1 MKTPSE
7 PIDRE
12 CCVDIV
18 KISELF
24 LTINVFIR
32 GVMVEELIKALKEID
47 KDLEIT
53 PEDDLSFYLTKKK
66 WKRGTFFDIND
77 EDINVTIEEVNR
89 FLNYKS
95 VKGLGFIN
103 ENYAE
108 FTISI
113 ANSFFIDSFQGN
125 DHTGNEGPDEIS
137 YEIGNISDDFQ
148 KLINIRYVYH
158 NSDPEDVLTTI
169 KIYNIDKALGESY
182 KESNFSDK
190 AIEIA
195 KCILFDLASK
205 YSIFLCL
212 MNIPESDDEGYD
224 PIFDTNEKLE
234 QVNNQTL
241 KKRYDKDL
249 INYYYRAVQMDESE
263 FKYLAF
269 YQVMECIFDEVFL
282 YENIQDIKQ
291 VINSN
296 WFSNYRDEDITH
308 IIKIIE
314 QYNKNKNDREK
325 LKLVMDKYLKG
336 NIHNEAYCLA
346 NKEII
351 ELLIDMGLLK
361 SENDFKD
368 IQKFSN
374 IIYDYR
380 CKCTHSNRAFPFRT
394 TFDNSSEE
402 LSNYISLIKKVS
414 ERIIMNYGTDG
425 FRI

>member
-1 MKTPSE
+1 M
-7 PIDRE
+7 
-12 CCVDIV
+12 
-18 KISELF
+18 
-24 LTINVFIR
+24 
-32 GVMVEELIKALKEID
+32 
-47 KDLEIT
+47 
-53 PEDDLSFYLTKKK
+53 
-66 WKRGTFFDIND
+66 
-77 EDINVTIEEVNR
+77 
-89 FLNYKS
+89 
-95 VKGLGFIN
+95 
-103 ENYAE
+103 E
-108 FTISI
+108 FTINI
-113 ANSFFIDSFQGN
+113 ANNFFIDSFQGYEL
-125 DHTGNEGPDEIS
+125 TGDESSDEIS
-137 YEIGNISDDFQ
+137 YEISNISEDFE
-148 KLINIRYVYH
+148 KLIKIHYVLR
-158 NSDPEDVLTTI
+158 NSDPEDFLTTI
-169 KIYNIDKALGESY
+169 KIYNIDKVLGESY
-182 KESNFSDK
+182 KESKFSAK
-190 AIEIA
+190 AIEIT

-224 PIFDTNEKLE
+224 PILDTNEKLE
-234 QVNNQTL
+234 KINNQTL

-296 WFSNYRDEDITH
+296 WFSNYRDEDITQV
-308 IIKIIE
+308 IKIIE

-325 LKLVMDKYLKG
+325 LKLVIDKFFKG
-336 NIHNEAYCLA
+336 SIHDEAYCLA

-351 ELLIDMGLLK
+351 ELLINMGLIK
-361 SENDFKD
+361 NKNDFKD

-380 CKCTHSNRAFPFRT
+380 CKCTHSNRAFPFRS

-402 LSNYISLIKKVS
+402 LINYISLIKKVS

-425 FRI
+425 FRIKE